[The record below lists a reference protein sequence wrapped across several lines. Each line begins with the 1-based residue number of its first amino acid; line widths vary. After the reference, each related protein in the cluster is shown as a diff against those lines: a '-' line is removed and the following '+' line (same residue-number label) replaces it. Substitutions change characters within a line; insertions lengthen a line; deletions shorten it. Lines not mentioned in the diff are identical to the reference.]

1 MLSVARLPPKSNSF
15 SCSLMS
21 SFNNIFLIG
30 LSMCLEEL
38 SAEDS
43 ELRPPPR
50 RCSFCLRSSSSRAQ
64 HSNPTRQSIRV
75 CIISLKPFSSL
86 PAIFITKIKV
96 IYILESERAATTK
109 RKIAEILLKMSV
121 FLARLSRWI
130 WFYAVANTV
139 RTTIRLRGISVDSFS
154 LRSLSLFLAGSC
166 GLFVSRV
173 VNPKQT

>member
-1 MLSVARLPPKSNSF
+1 VLGGAVVGGLGTPSSHPMMLFLP
-15 SCSLMS
+15 SLVVIMRATLEPDATIDPS
-21 SFNNIFLIG
+21 LH
-30 LSMCLEEL
+30 LSQ
-38 SAEDS
+38 A
-43 ELRPPPR
+43 
-50 RCSFCLRSSSSRAQ
+50 
-64 HSNPTRQSIRV
+64 
-75 CIISLKPFSSL
+75 PFSSL

-96 IYILESERAATTK
+96 IYILESERASTTK

-166 GLFVSRV
+166 GLFLSLGL
-173 VNPKQT
+173 

>member
-1 MLSVARLPPKSNSF
+1 VLGGAVVGGLGTPSSHPMMLFLP
-15 SCSLMS
+15 SLVVITRATLEPDATIDPS
-21 SFNNIFLIG
+21 LHH
-30 LSMCLEEL
+30 LSQ
-38 SAEDS
+38 A
-43 ELRPPPR
+43 
-50 RCSFCLRSSSSRAQ
+50 
-64 HSNPTRQSIRV
+64 T
-75 CIISLKPFSSL
+75 FSSL

-96 IYILESERAATTK
+96 IYILESERASTTK

-154 LRSLSLFLAGSC
+154 LRSLSLFLAGS
-166 GLFVSRV
+166 FSRV